1 MNSDDE
7 IIKGWKN
14 EMKYEEV
21 KEEMMNDLIKTRGF
35 EDEMTIYFCE
45 MCEKPNMD
53 NRELCVLYRLII
65 NYPIYDENETEKE
78 FQERMDKFFENRG

>member
-1 MNSDDE
+1 MS
-7 IIKGWKN
+7 
-14 EMKYEEV
+14 
-21 KEEMMNDLIKTRGF
+21 KEEMMNDLISTRGF

-65 NYPIYDENETEKE
+65 NYPIYDEDETEE
-78 FQERMDKFFENRG
+78 ENQEETKNFFGYLRNRG

>member
-1 MNSDDE
+1 MS
-7 IIKGWKN
+7 
-14 EMKYEEV
+14 

-65 NYPIYDENETEKE
+65 NYPIYDENETEEE
-78 FQERMDKFFENRG
+78 FQERMDKFFLKIGVDKRSAPWYNKYIVKEM

>member
-1 MNSDDE
+1 MLYLVYQMKGE
-7 IIKGWKN
+7 IK
-14 EMKYEEV
+14 MS

-45 MCEKPNMD
+45 MCEKKPNMD

-65 NYPIYDENETEKE
+65 NYPIYDENETEEE

>member
-1 MNSDDE
+1 
-7 IIKGWKN
+7 
-14 EMKYEEV
+14 
-21 KEEMMNDLIKTRGF
+21 MMNDLIKTRGF

-65 NYPIYDENETEKE
+65 NYPIYDENETEE
-78 FQERMDKFFENRG
+78 

>member
-1 MNSDDE
+1 MYQ
-7 IIKGWKN
+7 
-14 EMKYEEV
+14 MKERKTKMS
-21 KEEMMNDLIKTRGF
+21 KEEMMNDLINTRGF

-65 NYPIYDENETEKE
+65 NYPIYDDDETEE
-78 FQERMDKFFENRG
+78 ESQEEAENFFGYLRNRG

>member
-1 MNSDDE
+1 MS
-7 IIKGWKN
+7 
-14 EMKYEEV
+14 

-45 MCEKPNMD
+45 MCEKSNMD
-53 NRELCVLYRLII
+53 NRELCILYRLII
-65 NYPIYDENETEKE
+65 NYPIYDENETEEE